1 MIKRLVQLI
10 LILIPVGI
18 FIWLLVI
25 DIAPGGEFVV
35 VHAEGEDSPFI
46 DRILPDDRV
55 LPLQRKGEGESFT
68 TVVDEPTYFSVHFP
82 NTNFNRVVLEVL
94 FDNSTQP
101 ILEVGGLVDIF
112 SQAYDLKPLHNL
124 IIENLDWEYVS
135 DGVVT
140 LYQRTKS
147 YDSVADFNEDPPA
160 RSQIATYHYD
170 FDVPY
175 RLPHYEP
182 LKGERAIDVSLRGF
196 HKFVTYVKNEPV
208 KIDLEFMDMNRQ
220 VGADDV
226 RVSVRNES
234 GEVIYEQKL
243 EDDGNGVDNQISTTR
258 SISVRADG
266 WPEGVY
272 TVDLSGTSDIFW
284 RNITT
289 SLRYVTFVNTIYLGD
304 DVGHLPEPRGTVFY
318 TNAKNFVFQT
328 LHAESTQNIGIG
340 QNEVQVPLSHEKV
353 RASIVDAGVVQGNS
367 PRGDIKI
374 VGDGKFAFSRDAFF
388 DPDPVRLSTLTDL
401 DALGI
406 DYVITSYKSPKRKGN
421 WYEQTAEFDVNEI
434 RDGNND
440 AKFIFSAP
448 LIGEGQNTVDI
459 HAINLRFEKDPMT
472 FKEFL
477 GAIRE
482 RLPFGL

>member
-1 MIKRLVQLI
+1 MKRLAQLVI
-10 LILIPVGI
+10 VLIPVAI

-25 DIAPGGEFVV
+25 DIAPGGEFTVT
-35 VHAEGEDSPFI
+35 HAVDETSPFI
-46 DRILPDDRV
+46 DRILPDERV
-55 LPLQRKGEGESFT
+55 LPLQRNEQGESFT
-68 TVVDEPTYFSVHFP
+68 TLIDEPTYFSVHFP
-82 NTNFNRVVLEVL
+82 NTNFDRVVVEVL
-94 FDNSTQP
+94 FENTTQS
-101 ILEVGGLVDIF
+101 IVEVGALIDIF

-124 IIENLDWEYVS
+124 IIEHLGWKSVS
-135 DGVVT
+135 SDDVT
-140 LYQRTKS
+140 LYQRTKT
-147 YDSVADFNEDPPA
+147 YDSVDEFYEDPPA

-182 LKGERAIDVSLRGF
+182 LGGERAIGVSLRGF

-208 KIDLEFMDMNRQ
+208 NLELVFMDMNRQ
-220 VGADDV
+220 VGADEV
-226 RVSVRNES
+226 RITVRNEN
-234 GEVIYEQKL
+234 GDIVHEEKL
-243 EDDGNGVDNQISTTR
+243 GDDGNTVANQISSTR
-258 SISVRADG
+258 TISLQSNG

-284 RNITT
+284 REIKT
-289 SLRYVTFVNTIYLGD
+289 SLRYVTFVNTIYLAD
-304 DVGHLPEPRGTVFY
+304 DVGYLPDPRGTVFF
-318 TNAKNFVFQT
+318 TNAKNFVFET
-328 LHAESTQNIGIG
+328 LHAESTQNLGVG
-340 QNEVQVPLSHEKV
+340 ENEIQVPLSHEKV
-353 RASIVDAGVVQGNS
+353 RASIDDAGVVQGNS

-388 DPDPVRLSTLTDL
+388 DPDPVRLSALTDL

-406 DYVITSYKSPKRKGN
+406 DYIITTYQSPEREGN
-421 WYEQTAEFDVNEI
+421 WYRQEAIFSVEEVRNEE
-434 RDGNND
+434 ND
-440 AKFIFSAP
+440 ATFSFSAP